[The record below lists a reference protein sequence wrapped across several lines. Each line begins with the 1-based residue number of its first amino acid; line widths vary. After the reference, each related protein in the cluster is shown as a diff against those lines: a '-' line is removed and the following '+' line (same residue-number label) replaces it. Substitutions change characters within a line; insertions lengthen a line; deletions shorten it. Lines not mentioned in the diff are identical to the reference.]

1 MRVLVTRPVPDAA
14 TTAARLEDL
23 GHDVLCAP
31 LIDIVS
37 VAHRIDSP
45 GVQALAIT
53 SANAIRSLDAVTHA
67 RLRALP
73 VYVVGSRTAEAARAA
88 GFVDVIEAGQDAE
101 ALAARLARL
110 DARAGPILHLSGR
123 DIARDLDALIADGP
137 KIRRVVVYDA
147 VPAGRLPETVIR
159 ELTAGRIDAVLHFS
173 PRSARI
179 FGRLIKNAG
188 LAEGATG
195 LAHLA
200 LSGRVAEALRD
211 AGLPV
216 AAIADEPTEAALIAC
231 LGISAGDS
239 AG

>member
-1 MRVLVTRPVPDAA
+1 MRDGE
-14 TTAARLEDL
+14 TTANRLEDL

-37 VAHRIDSP
+37 VAHRIDMA
-45 GVQALAIT
+45 GIQALAIT
-53 SANAIRSLDAVTHA
+53 SANAIRSLDDGTRE

-88 GFVDVIEAGQDAE
+88 GFVDVIEAGPDAE

-123 DIARDLDALIADGP
+123 DIARDLDAMIVDGP
-137 KIRRVVVYDA
+137 EIRRVVVYDA
-147 VPAGRLPETVIR
+147 VPASSLPETIIA
-159 ELTAGRIDAVLHFS
+159 ELSGCRIDAVLHFS
-173 PRSARI
+173 PRSAQI
-179 FGRLIKNAG
+179 FGRLIKSAG
-188 LAEGATG
+188 LAEEATS

-200 LSGRVAEALRD
+200 LSGLVAEALRE

-216 AAIADEPTEAALIAC
+216 AAIAAEPAEAALIAC